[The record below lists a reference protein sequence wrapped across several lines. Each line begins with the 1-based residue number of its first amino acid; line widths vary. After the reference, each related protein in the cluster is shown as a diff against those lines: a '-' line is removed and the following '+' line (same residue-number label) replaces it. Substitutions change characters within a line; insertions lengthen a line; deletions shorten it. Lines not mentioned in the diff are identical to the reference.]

1 MPHSVVVVSL
11 LFRHSVRHSFTN
23 VVRTTCCNCRLRLQG
38 RACVGVRVSRSV
50 ASAQLNLILN
60 ISLRQVLRRI
70 SHDALLVR
78 GSHLISK
85 TKFLALFLTVSTKS
99 HCSVC
104 YVSISIF
111 AFPPFFSRFCKTM
124 LRLPPRIKIA
134 QFYPNFPDFLSLA
147 RTLFLLVNSKTRRR
161 RYVVHKFSL
170 L

>member
-1 MPHSVVVVSL
+1 LPHSVVVVSL

-111 AFPPFFSRFCKTM
+111 AFPPFLVVFVRRCYVF
-124 LRLPPRIKIA
+124 PRGSKL
-134 QFYPNFPDFLSLA
+134 PNFTRIFLISSVWQEPC
-147 RTLFLLVNSKTRRR
+147 F
-161 RYVVHKFSL
+161 YW
-170 L
+170 